1 MNQSTI
7 GLEQTED
14 EILLN
19 DVSDDE
25 LEKAAATGKRNAGA
39 QTIPYALICIPFGR
53 P

>member
-1 MNQSTI
+1 MSQSTI
-7 GLEQTED
+7 DLEQVED
-14 EILLN
+14 DILLG

-25 LEKAAATGKRNAGA
+25 LETAAATGKRNAGA